1 MRISKKDKVDVK
13 RFMEEIKANKTNRSY
28 VQTETKTK
36 PPVEVTSYPEQ
47 RYVPKYYGLPS

>member
-28 VQTETKTK
+28 AQTETKTK

>member
-28 VQTETKTK
+28 VQTETKSK
-36 PPVEVTSYPEQ
+36 PPVEVVSYP
-47 RYVPKYYGLPS
+47 